1 MRVKMRSLF
10 FNDVKRTKDNK
21 SLLIVILANRVRDN
35 KPEIKMFGLPIIHAL
50 SHIRKHNNTSAI
62 ILSPDGAILDLADAS
77 TMEKVTLVSEQ
88 ITSSGENYLK
98 SALNQLKDE
107 IQVLSENCK
116 FDLALVIGGE
126 PGELMLTKVAANELL
141 GFNNLH
147 MNNRGVIRIQI
158 CNFADKEI
166 NGSNIVFAHAIT
178 PDFCVCSV
186 PKGFSI
192 IAPQDTRAIDL
203 PNEYDS
209 SLNML
214 VFDKLK
220 SRIKRI
226 LGPKNNKSNE
236 EIINKIKEI
245 EGADISSQSEIVDL
259 SELFEMDLT
268 KNLPL
273 N

>member
-1 MRVKMRSLF
+1 MRVEMRSLF
-10 FNDVKRTKDNK
+10 FNDINRTKDDKN
-21 SLLIVILANRVRDN
+21 LLVVIVANRVHDD

-50 SHIRKHNNTSAI
+50 SHVRKHNSASAI
-62 ILSPDGAILDLADAS
+62 ILSPDGTILDLANVS

-107 IQVLSENCK
+107 THVLTENCQ
-116 FDLALVIGGE
+116 FDLALVIGGG
-126 PGELMLTKVAANELL
+126 PGELILTEVAANKLL
-141 GFNNLH
+141 EFNRLH
-147 MNNRGVIRIQI
+147 MNNGGVIRIQI
-158 CNFADKEI
+158 CNFADKKI
-166 NGSNIVFAHAIT
+166 QGSNRVFAHAIT
-178 PDFCVCSV
+178 PDFCLCSV
-186 PKGFSI
+186 PKGLSI

-203 PNEYDS
+203 PDEYGS
-209 SLNML
+209 FINLL
-214 VFDKLK
+214 IFDKLK

-245 EGADISSQSEIVDL
+245 AGADVSSQSEIVDL
-259 SELFEMDLT
+259 DELFEVDLT
-268 KNLPL
+268 LPL